1 MKKQF
6 FLFLFLCAAA
16 SLWAQTD
23 MTDRIVNPGFEDE
36 INGWEIRKMSRQGNN
51 EFPLKVGDYY
61 VETWSG
67 AGSRV
72 ADGSVDQVIHN
83 LPAGTYTVSVAAQNI
98 QQNDAQAKQTG
109 VWVYAN
115 DDKTEV
121 NLPDK
126 YEVKVLLSRW
136 ELLWILVG
144 WSAGE
149 ESGITGV
156 AVKCVE
162 IGRNTS
168 GEGGFL
174 D

>member
-72 ADGSVDQVIHN
+72 ADGSVG
-83 LPAGTYTVSVAAQNI
+83 A
-98 QQNDAQAKQTG
+98 
-109 VWVYAN
+109 
-115 DDKTEV
+115 
-121 NLPDK
+121 
-126 YEVKVLLSRW
+126 
-136 ELLWILVG
+136 
-144 WSAGE
+144 
-149 ESGITGV
+149 
-156 AVKCVE
+156 
-162 IGRNTS
+162 
-168 GEGGFL
+168 
-174 D
+174 